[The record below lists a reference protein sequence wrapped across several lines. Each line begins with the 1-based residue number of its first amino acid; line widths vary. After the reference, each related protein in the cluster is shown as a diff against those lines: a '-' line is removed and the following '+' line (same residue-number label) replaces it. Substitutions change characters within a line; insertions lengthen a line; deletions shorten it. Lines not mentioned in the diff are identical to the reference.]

1 MEFVAVS
8 DPQTIVDRQHH
19 EPHIGQPLILGVL
32 VRVVVGVVP
41 AKEHLTRRTAV
52 NENHCWLLGGAAGF
66 LKELP
71 VDRQTVAGVEYN
83 FARDDEAVGRK
94 VRLNPIEA
102 NPLWSSAG

>member
-19 EPHIGQPLILGVL
+19 EPQIGQPLILGVL

-52 NENHCWLLGGAAGF
+52 NENYCWLLGGPAGF

-71 VDRQTVAGVEYN
+71 VDRQTIARVEHS
-83 FARDDEAVGRK
+83 FARGHEAGGREGRWK
-94 VRLNPIEA
+94 PIEA
-102 NPLWSSAG
+102 NPPLSAG